1 MAAIKPQV
9 GAEPRPAHRL
19 PEAEERLGTDIGVL
33 KVLVVI
39 DGSERTGRVLD
50 YLRGLALR
58 GAKLETVLLNVQ
70 PKPTDGRLRGYG
82 SFKQEVIH
90 DRLINDLGKRVVSS
104 ARRRLGQPGIVR
116 KERIEIGD
124 AAETI
129 LRVAKEERCDLIL
142 LGEAHPGAVRRWLAK
157 ATGVALGSLGSQI
170 VQLADVPVVV
180 VK

>member
-9 GAEPRPAHRL
+9 DAEPRHAPRRS
-19 PEAEERLGTDIGVL
+19 EAEQQLHTEIGVL
-33 KVLVVI
+33 KVLAVV

-50 YLRGLALR
+50 YLGGPALR
-58 GAKLETVLLNVQ
+58 GAKIETVLLNIQ
-70 PKPTDGRLRGYG
+70 PEPEDGRLRGYG
-82 SFKQEVIH
+82 SFKKQVIH

-104 ARRRLGQPGIVR
+104 AGRRLGQPGIVH

-129 LRVAKEERCDLIL
+129 LRVAQEERCDLIL

-157 ATGVALGSLGSQI
+157 ATGVALGSIGSQV
-170 VQLADVPVVV
+170 VQLADIPVVV